1 MGYLVE
7 MDIYRVVISKS
18 ALKDLKSVPMSILNK
33 FQSWVEAI
41 EIEGLYQVKK
51 LPGLHDEP
59 LKGKRR
65 GQRSVRLNRSYRAI
79 YTIEGDTITFIFV
92 REVTKH
98 EY

>member
-1 MGYLVE
+1 MGYTTEV
-7 MDIYRVVISKS
+7 DIYRVLISKG
-18 ALKDLKSVPMSILNK
+18 ALKDLKVVPLSILNK

-41 EIEGLYQVKK
+41 EIEGLYQVRK

-65 GQRSVRLNRSYRAI
+65 GQRSIRLSRFYRAI
-79 YTIEGDTITFIFV
+79 YTIEGDTMTFLFV